1 MGSPPPLTS
10 KKDVFRFRSVKSM
23 VSPPANTGR
32 EMRSRNP
39 VMRTDQGNMGI
50 VSEFALGFI
59 FTIVAMK
66 FIAPRMEEAPAV

>member
-1 MGSPPPLTS
+1 
-10 KKDVFRFRSVKSM
+10 
-23 VSPPANTGR
+23 
-32 EMRSRNP
+32 MRSRNP